1 MKANMRAGMRT
12 MVERERITGWPLLL
26 SWIAIYGGSW
36 TIAFLISFLASRV
49 LGS

>member
-1 MKANMRAGMRT
+1 MKANMRADMRA
-12 MVERERITGWPLLL
+12 MVERERVMGWPLLL

-36 TIAFLISFLASRV
+36 AIAFAIYFLASRV